1 MDILELRSIDLNTVL
16 NLNLLNISKLKYMK
30 EYAGTIFLL
39 QFNVMN
45 LVHEAPESV
54 QFVFQ
59 SVRPLKVVA
68 FITGSGRLY
77 LSEWIVPA
85 SGYKF
90 HSESLPLQNHVLS
103 YWQAGRYLC
112 PEVVLTFTHQTFMWI
127 KIS

>member
-30 EYAGTIFLL
+30 EYAGTVFLL

-68 FITGSGRLY
+68 FITGSGH
-77 LSEWIVPA
+77 I
-85 SGYKF
+85 
-90 HSESLPLQNHVLS
+90 
-103 YWQAGRYLC
+103 
-112 PEVVLTFTHQTFMWI
+112 
-127 KIS
+127 